1 MYLFIKFPRI
11 KIKSCDTEF
20 KSHDN
25 LRYKEISEST
35 KGKKKKRRKRKP
47 SNIGIVVSSSVRN
60 NLNEDQINQ
69 CTDSH
74 FYISNLLL
82 CRKKTKQS
90 KNNSTTVL
98 L

>member
-1 MYLFIKFPRI
+1 MICFPIPQFSQQHTHTHKR
-11 KIKSCDTEF
+11 E
-20 KSHDN
+20 
-25 LRYKEISEST
+25 
-35 KGKKKKRRKRKP
+35 KKKRRKRKP

-60 NLNEDQINQ
+60 NLNEGQINQ